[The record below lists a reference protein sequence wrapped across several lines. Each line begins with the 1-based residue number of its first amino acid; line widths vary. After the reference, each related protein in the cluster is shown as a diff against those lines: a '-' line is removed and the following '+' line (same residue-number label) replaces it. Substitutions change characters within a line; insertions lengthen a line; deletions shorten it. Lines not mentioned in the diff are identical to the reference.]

1 LKQFVY
7 KPYAWKKAIN
17 SPEHKLQVGSFIFSK
32 KRGSNGSQS
41 MQNYYF
47 AFKVIEINGDLV
59 RLSVIRK
66 LSDKNNLLQGDFST
80 TKEGYKNLKEN
91 IQNLTI
97 TGILTKKLYTDWDLA
112 EKPFDPNNTLI
123 KAFNKNKLDSIVE
136 NIQPKH
142 QTYKELVKALEII
155 NTYPKEEPTDTIKSV
170 DKITLKDTN
179 NALISIKK
187 KLLFWKDLTGK
198 DSLTNI
204 YDQKTFEAVKRFQER
219 HGLAADGVIGYGT
232 LSALNFSKEKRKQQ
246 IIANLERW
254 RWYNNDLSFEDYQRQ
269 IDAIREILKGNFKE
283 SMKDFKRLMND
294 YAQNLHFE
302 EAQKIKEKIEILEN
316 YQSRST
322 IVNPKITN
330 VDVFSIVSDES
341 AAYVNFLQISHG
353 SIIRS
358 HTMEIKKKLDETDE
372 ELLELAVV
380 EMRERFN
387 LLSKE
392 VIVPFE
398 IDLGEKI
405 KVTIPQLGDKK
416 QILDLSIRNAK
427 FYRIEQLKQLQIVD
441 PDRHVN
447 RIMAQMQKDL
457 RLPAEPRHIECFDNS
472 NIQGT
477 NPVAACVVF
486 KDGKASKKDYRHFNV
501 KTVEGPDDFASMTEI
516 VYRRYK
522 RLLDENEPLPQ
533 LIIIDGGKGQL
544 SAALKSIDD
553 LGLRGKIA
561 IIGIAKRL
569 EELFYP
575 GDSIP
580 LYLDKK
586 SETLKVIQQ
595 LRNEAHRFGITFHRD
610 KRSKAALNSSVES
623 IPGIGEKTMLTLIQ
637 HFKSVKRLKLATEK
651 EISDVVGVSKAK
663 KIVDFYK
670 TN

>member
-1 LKQFVY
+1 MQKPSLELQIQTLPDNPGVY
-7 KPYAWKKAIN
+7 QYYDKDEKILYVGKA
-17 SPEHKLQVGSFIFSK
+17 
-32 KRGSNGSQS
+32 
-41 MQNYYF
+41 
-47 AFKVIEINGDLV
+47 
-59 RLSVIRK
+59 
-66 LSDKNNLLQGDFST
+66 
-80 TKEGYKNLKEN
+80 KNLKKRVSSYFNKIHDTAKTNVLVRKIVTIKHIVVPTETDALLLEN
-91 IQNLTI
+91 N
-97 TGILTKKLYTDWDLA
+97 
-112 EKPFDPNNTLI
+112 LI
-123 KAFNKNKLDSIVE
+123 KTLQPRYNVLLRDDKSYPWICIKKEPFSRIFLTRRMVKDGSEYFGPYTNFKMVYTILDLI
-136 NIQPKH
+136 
-142 QTYKELVKALEII
+142 KEL
-155 NTYPKEEPTDTIKSV
+155 YPLRTCNYDLSESNIKS
-170 DKITLKDTN
+170 
-179 NALISIKK
+179 
-187 KLLFWKDLTGK
+187 GK
-198 DSLTNI
+198 FKVCLEYHIGNCKGPCEGIESL
-204 YDQKTFEAVKRFQER
+204 
-219 HGLAADGVIGYGT
+219 
-232 LSALNFSKEKRKQQ
+232 
-246 IIANLERW
+246 
-254 RWYNNDLSFEDYQRQ
+254 EDYQRQ
-269 IDAIREILKGNFKE
+269 VDAIREILKGNFKE
-283 SMKDFKRLMND
+283 SMKDFKRLMSQ
-294 YAQNLHFE
+294 YAQDLRFE

-358 HTMEIKKKLDETDE
+358 HTLEIKKKLDESDE
-372 ELLELAVV
+372 ELLELAII
-380 EMRERFN
+380 ELRERFH

-398 IDLGEKI
+398 VDLGEKI
-405 KVTIPQLGDKK
+405 KTTVPQLGDKK

-457 RLPAEPRHIECFDNS
+457 RLPVEPRHIECFDNS

-651 EISDVVGVSKAK
+651 EISDVIGVSKAK

-670 TN
+670 IN